1 MNENAKVYEYTLMF
15 LFRMPD
21 RARKDEAFSERFF
34 RYWIWNGVSLLF
46 CKVGYLAFGL
56 CFFYAPSK
64 YQFILGL
71 MTPLMRELE
80 CRQIKYFSRKVSG
93 AEGLLLHKEV
103 LTRSASPFSL

>member
-1 MNENAKVYEYTLMF
+1 MF

-34 RYWIWNGVSLLF
+34 KYWIWNGVSLLF

-80 CRQIKYFSRKVSG
+80 CRQIKYFSQKVSG

-103 LTRSASPFSL
+103 LTRAASPFSL